1 MTVLCPSAPGLPA
14 TERWGDVEVVRF
26 RYAPRRLERLAYS
39 GAMHRDVRGP
49 KALLL
54 PLFLV
59 GYAVA
64 VRRRSR
70 DADVVHAHWWIP
82 SGLVAVLASRAPVA
96 VQLHGTDVAVA
107 RGPLRRLAAWVLR
120 RATVVVAASTS
131 LARWASELAGVDA
144 VVAPMPLGVDRVPA
158 PSPPPADGPVL
169 AVGRLVPEK
178 GFDVLVDAAARVGA
192 SVVIVG
198 DGDERTALAARG
210 GDVTF
215 VGSVPP
221 SDLAAHYAAA
231 RLVCVPSRREGFGM
245 VAAEALAAGRA
256 VVCTAVGGLTD
267 LVTEGV
273 TGRLVPPGDV
283 AALAEALAT
292 TDPALGAN
300 GPAAVAWLRPEAI
313 AERTVTAY
321 RAAIAARR

>member
-1 MTVLCPSAPGLPA
+1 MTVLCPSAPGLAA
-14 TERWGDVEVVRF
+14 TERWDDVEVVRF
-26 RYAPRRLERLAYS
+26 RYAPRRLELLAYS

-54 PLFLV
+54 PLFVV
-59 GYAVA
+59 GYWLA

-70 DADVVHAHWWIP
+70 SADVVHAHWWIP

-96 VQLHGTDVAVA
+96 VQLHGTDVALA
-107 RGPLRRLAAWVLR
+107 RGPLRQLAAIVLR
-120 RATVVVAASTS
+120 RAAVVIAASAS
-131 LARWASELAGVDA
+131 LARWVQEVAGVDG
-144 VVAPMPLGVDRVPA
+144 VVAPMPLGVDRIPP
-158 PSPPPADGPVL
+158 PSPPPVDGPVL

-178 GFDVLVDAAARVGA
+178 GFDVLVDAAARAGVA
-192 SVVIVG
+192 VVVVG
-198 DGDERTALAARG
+198 DGDERAALAGRG
-210 GDVTF
+210 GDVVF

-221 SDLAAHYAAA
+221 ADLAAHYAAA

-256 VVCTAVGGLTD
+256 VVGTTVGGLTD

-283 AALAEALAT
+283 GALAEALAT

-300 GPAAVAWLRPEAI
+300 GPAAVAWLRPESI
-313 AERTVTAY
+313 AERTLAAY
-321 RAAIAARR
+321 SSARRK